1 MAASIKDPAR
11 ALRITLVY
19 LQFFLPTTVL
29 VCAQQNPLSEKCTS
43 SRAHTAHI
51 YSSGLSDTAGKS
63 QIRPPAPSF
72 KSTFCSDD
80 IPWDP
85 SSDCCVTGMS
95 SEAAPVTLQIRAL
108 HRPSTARDNAR
119 SEYCT
124 SAKERLLYLF
134 ITGIWYSSVQGF
146 RVISD
151 AGGFAT
157 SNSEPVFLRKIQVLA
172 RVCAPQVNRDEL
184 RGDVLLQW
192 ASPGRC

>member
-1 MAASIKDPAR
+1 MGHYGPKNALISSNHAHHTCVFNCNISNAPLIAKTIDAKRPPNAIKLTVAASIKDPAR

-19 LQFFLPTTVL
+19 LHCFLPTTVL

-134 ITGIWYSSVQGF
+134 ITGI
-146 RVISD
+146 
-151 AGGFAT
+151 
-157 SNSEPVFLRKIQVLA
+157 
-172 RVCAPQVNRDEL
+172 
-184 RGDVLLQW
+184 
-192 ASPGRC
+192 